1 MCRLRGSYAQRGL
14 PPEPDI
20 LFQTI
25 LDAASDAIVSMDESQ
40 RIVIFNKEAESV
52 FGYKADEVMGKPLDV
67 LLPEKFR
74 AGHGGQVRKFA
85 LESVTRRR
93 LNERMEV
100 LGRRKNG
107 EDFPAE
113 IAISKFSRDGKFIFT
128 AVLRDITGRKKAET
142 DLKRYAEELKKSN
155 QELGDFAFVA
165 SRDLQEPMRKIIAFA
180 DRLTHY
186 NGAGMDERGRD
197 YLRRLQNAASRMR
210 ERLDNLFEYSLV
222 ASGSRG
228 FQSVDLNR
236 SISEALVEMDTGAGE
251 PGGLMEI
258 RKLPQVEGD
267 EFHMRQLF
275 KNVLSN
281 AVKFRGK
288 ERPFKVVV
296 SARMGEEG
304 FWQIFVEDNG
314 LGFEQ
319 KHSKLIFKPFERLHG
334 NEFPGDGMGLTIC
347 DKIVSRL
354 GGAIAAKSAPNQGT
368 TIIIS
373 LPEKQRADSNRPAAP
388 TPDNLS
394 KSP

>member
-1 MCRLRGSYAQRGL
+1 MHNGWTVS
-14 PPEPDI
+14 ESDI
-20 LFQTI
+20 FFQTI

-40 RIVIFNKEAESV
+40 RIIIFNKEAESV
-52 FGYKADEVMGKPLDV
+52 FGYKADEVMGKPLDI
-67 LLPEKFR
+67 LLPERFR
-74 AGHGGQVRKFA
+74 SHHGEHVRIFA
-85 LESVTRRR
+85 LENVTRRR
-93 LNERMEV
+93 LNERMEA

-107 EDFPAE
+107 EEFPAE

-128 AVLRDITGRKKAET
+128 AILRDITERRKTET

-165 SRDLQEPMRKIIAFA
+165 SHDLQEPMRKIIAFA

-186 NGAGMDERGRD
+186 DGVGMDERGRD
-197 YLRRLQNAASRMR
+197 YLRRIQNAASRMR

-222 ASGSRG
+222 ASGSRE
-228 FQSVDLNR
+228 FQPVDLNR
-236 SISEALVEMDTGAGE
+236 SVSEALLELDVSADGT
-251 PGGLMEI
+251 GGLMEI

-281 AVKFRGK
+281 AVKFRK
-288 ERPFKVVV
+288 QERPFNVVV

-334 NEFPGDGMGLTIC
+334 DEFPGNGMGLTIC
-347 DKIVSRL
+347 NKIVSRL
-354 GGAIAAKSAPNQGT
+354 GGAITAKSAPNQGT
-368 TIIIS
+368 TIIIA
-373 LPEKQRADSNRPAAP
+373 LPEKQSPGRDRAE
-388 TPDNLS
+388 TLLPDNLYRPS
-394 KSP
+394 K

>member
-1 MCRLRGSYAQRGL
+1 M
-14 PPEPDI
+14 
-20 LFQTI
+20 
-25 LDAASDAIVSMDESQ
+25 
-40 RIVIFNKEAESV
+40 EA
-52 FGYKADEVMGKPLDV
+52 
-67 LLPEKFR
+67 
-74 AGHGGQVRKFA
+74 
-85 LESVTRRR
+85 
-93 LNERMEV
+93 

-107 EDFPAE
+107 EEFPAE
-113 IAISKFSRDGKFIFT
+113 IAISRFSRDGKFIFT
-128 AVLRDITGRKKAET
+128 AVLRDITGRRKAET

-165 SRDLQEPMRKIIAFA
+165 SRDLQEPMRKIMTFA
-180 DRLTHY
+180 DRLLHY
-186 NGAGMDERGRD
+186 DGAGMDERGRD
-197 YLRRLQNAASRMR
+197 CLRRIQNAASRIR

-236 SISEALVEMDTGAGE
+236 SISEALVEMDIGAGE
-251 PGGLMEI
+251 PGGWMEI
-258 RKLPQVEGD
+258 GKLPRVEGD

-304 FWQIFVEDNG
+304 FWRIFVEDNG

-319 KHSKLIFKPFERLHG
+319 KYSKLIFKPFERLHG
-334 NEFPGDGMGLTIC
+334 DEFPGNGMGLTIC

-354 GGAIAAKSAPNQGT
+354 GGAITAKSAPNQGT

-373 LPEKQRADSNRPAAP
+373 LPEKQRADSDRPAAP
-388 TPDNLS
+388 MPNNPS
-394 KSP
+394 KSL

>member
-1 MCRLRGSYAQRGL
+1 MRNGWTAS
-14 PPEPDI
+14 ESDI
-20 LFQTI
+20 FFQTI

-40 RIVIFNKEAESV
+40 RIIIFNKEAESV
-52 FGYKADEVMGKPLDV
+52 FGYKADEVMGKPLDI
-67 LLPEKFR
+67 LLPERFR
-74 AGHGGQVRKFA
+74 SHHGEHVRIFA
-85 LESVTRRR
+85 LENVTRRR
-93 LNERMEV
+93 LNERMEA

-107 EDFPAE
+107 EEFPAE

-128 AVLRDITGRKKAET
+128 AVLRDITERRKAET
-142 DLKRYAEELKKSN
+142 DLKRHAEELKKSN
-155 QELGDFAFVA
+155 QELEDFAFVA
-165 SRDLQEPMRKIIAFA
+165 SHDLQEPMRKISAFA

-186 NGAGMDERGRD
+186 DGAGMDERGRD
-197 YLRRLQNAASRMR
+197 YLRRIQNAASRMR

-222 ASGSRG
+222 ASGSRD
-228 FQSVDLNR
+228 FQPVDLNR
-236 SISEALVEMDTGAGE
+236 SVSEALLELDVSADGT
-251 PGGLMEI
+251 GGLMEI

-281 AVKFRGK
+281 AVKFRK
-288 ERPFKVVV
+288 QERPFNVVV

-334 NEFPGDGMGLTIC
+334 DAFPGNGMGLTIC

-354 GGAIAAKSAPNQGT
+354 GGAITAKSAPNQGT
-368 TIIIS
+368 TIIIA
-373 LPEKQRADSNRPAAP
+373 LPEKQSAARDQAE
-388 TPDNLS
+388 TLLPDNLYRPS
-394 KSP
+394 K